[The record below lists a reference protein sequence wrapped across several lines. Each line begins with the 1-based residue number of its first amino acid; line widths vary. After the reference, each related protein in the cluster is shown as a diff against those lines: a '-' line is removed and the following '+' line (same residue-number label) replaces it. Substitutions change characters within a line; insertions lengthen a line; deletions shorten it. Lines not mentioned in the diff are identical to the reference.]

1 MITST
6 TFSTVTNKLISL
18 WIAVAA
24 LLILLGVNVYIY
36 WDNQPETIYEC
47 DMTNMFDI
55 LSTEASAIDTTGYN
69 RFDVELVIQPNTPEE
84 ASRIALNLMRAQY
97 ELVESTEEYA
107 VFQFVT
113 DGEPVIFI
121 YLNSYIQ

>member
-1 MITST
+1 M
-6 TFSTVTNKLISL
+6 TNKLISL

-24 LLILLGVNVYIY
+24 LLILLGINAYIY

-97 ELVESTEEYA
+97 ELIESTEEYA

>member
-1 MITST
+1 
-6 TFSTVTNKLISL
+6 VTNKLISL
-18 WIAVAA
+18 WTAVAA
-24 LLILLGVNVYIY
+24 LLILLGVNIY
-36 WDNQPETIYEC
+36 VCKNRAVETIYEC

-55 LSTEASAIDTTGYN
+55 LSTESSAIDTTGDN

-84 ASRIALNLMRAQY
+84 SSKICLSLMRAQY
-97 ELVESTEEYA
+97 ELVESTKDYA
-107 VFQFVT
+107 VFQFVN

>member
-1 MITST
+1 M
-6 TFSTVTNKLISL
+6 TNRIISL
-18 WIAVAA
+18 WTAVAA
-24 LLILLGVNVYIY
+24 LLILLGVNIY
-36 WDNQPETIYEC
+36 VCKNRAVETIYEC

-55 LSTEASAIDTTGYN
+55 LSTEASAIDTTGDN

-97 ELVESTEEYA
+97 ELIESTEEYA